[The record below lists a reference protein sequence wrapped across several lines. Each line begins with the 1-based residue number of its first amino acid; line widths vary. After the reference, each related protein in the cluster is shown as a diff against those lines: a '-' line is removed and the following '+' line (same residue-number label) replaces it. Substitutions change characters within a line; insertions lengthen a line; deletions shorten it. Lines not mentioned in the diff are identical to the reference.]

1 MAAILD
7 TLRQEHVNLDRL
19 LGVLAKQGEVFER
32 ADSPDFDLIEDIL
45 DYFEN
50 FPDRYHHPLENAI
63 LRRLT
68 ERDAAAAIQ
77 VGDLEGEHR
86 AIAQHARSLR
96 IVFRHVREEEE
107 VSRDAVLSEIRSFLD
122 GYHHHMNMEEDVL
135 FIAAGASFLAEDWRA
150 IEAES
155 PCVSDPL
162 SDDSDDDRYGRLR
175 REIVGNYGLTE
186 LGQDH

>member
-68 ERDAAAAIQ
+68 ERDAAAATQ

-86 AIAQHARSLR
+86 AIAQRARSLR
-96 IVFRHVREEEE
+96 TVFRHVREEEE
-107 VSRDAVLSEIRSFLD
+107 ISRDAVLGEIQSFLD

-135 FIAAGASFLAEDWRA
+135 FIAAAASLLDEDWRA

-155 PCVSDPL
+155 SRASDPL
-162 SDDSDDDRYGRLR
+162 WDNRDEERYGRLR
-175 REIVGNYGLTE
+175 REIAGDIGLSE
-186 LGQDH
+186 PG